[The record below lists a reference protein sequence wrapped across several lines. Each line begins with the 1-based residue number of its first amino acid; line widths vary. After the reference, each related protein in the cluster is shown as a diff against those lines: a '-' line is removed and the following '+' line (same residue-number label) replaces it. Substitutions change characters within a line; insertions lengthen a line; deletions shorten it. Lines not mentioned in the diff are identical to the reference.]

1 MTGKVVPMPDPA
13 VVLDLDA
20 YETPEDEVLPPYV
33 VKVGGK
39 NITFLDP
46 GDIEWRLLASIENPG
61 DMIRVS
67 LSKEDREHIREQ
79 EISGRKFGALMK
91 GYYDHYGLED
101 KIAEAKR
108 QAITGL

>member
-13 VVLDLDA
+13 VILDLDA
-20 YETPEDEVLPPYV
+20 YETPESEILPPYV

-39 NITFLDP
+39 SITFLDP
-46 GDIEWRLLASIENPG
+46 GDIEWRLLASINTPG

-67 LSKEDREHIREQ
+67 LSQEDRNHIREQ
-79 EISGRKFGALMK
+79 QISGRKFNALMK

-101 KIAEAKR
+101 KIAEAKS
-108 QAITGL
+108 QAMTGL